1 MKYFKKLSGE
11 RVFLSPHNPE
21 DYERFAEWVNDPE
34 ICISMDILSKVFS
47 MDKEREILHKF
58 ATDNGYNFA
67 IVDKETGKPIGGTGL
82 FEIDNINRKAPF
94 GIFIGDRNYWNAG
107 FGTEATKLVLD
118 FGFHILNLNNI
129 SLHVVGFNAR
139 AIRCYEK
146 CGFKQVGTRRNGYFV
161 AGQYHDELIFDI
173 LAEEFKESYI
183 KTVLDKALSEDFTSK
198 LSII

>member
-1 MKYFKKLSGE
+1 MKYFKKLTGE

-34 ICISMDILSKVFS
+34 ICISMDILSNVYS
-47 MDKEREILHKF
+47 MEKERDILHQY
-58 ATDNGYNFA
+58 ATGNSYNFA

-82 FEIDNINRKAPF
+82 FSIDAINRKATF

-107 FGTEATKLVLD
+107 FGTEAVKLVLD

-129 SLHVVGFNAR
+129 SLHVVAFNKR

-146 CGFKQVGTRRNGYFV
+146 CGFKQVGTRRNSYFV

-173 LAEEFKESYI
+173 LAEEFTDSYI
-183 KTVLDKALSEDFTSK
+183 KTILDKALADDHISK